1 MIEHF
6 KNNEKGY
13 EHWLNNNPMGF
24 VFNYFG
30 SESNN
35 KLHHA
40 QCGHLYRKKDS
51 GSRTVLDK
59 FCSESY
65 NELEAKIISLCEN
78 KWSKCGTCFK

>member
-6 KNNEKGY
+6 KNDESNYAVWLEKNKMGY
-13 EHWLNNNPMGF
+13 

-40 QCGHLYRKKDS
+40 QCGHLYRAKDV
-51 GSRTVLDK
+51 GSRTTLDK
-59 FCSESY
+59 FCSDNY
-65 NELEAKIISLCEN
+65 YELEAKISGLCDT
-78 KWSKCGTCFK
+78 KWSKCGACFK